1 MLRTNSKQAR
11 ANIRA
16 YIVENFT
23 SDAYSPAY
31 DDIDTANFPAV
42 AGVIYHVFKDET
54 RYDKR
59 RLTERDLFAWWA
71 SGLPSIIDTCYYY
84 NRSAVA
90 DLGDILDE
98 SQEERNRYT
107 EAEAEA
113 MLTYLIYRE
122 ILKAQA

>member
-23 SDAYSPAY
+23 AGSYSPAY
-31 DDIDTANFPAV
+31 DNTDTADFSAV

-54 RYDKR
+54 KYDNR
-59 RLTERDLFAWWA
+59 RLTERDLFTDWA

-84 NRSAVA
+84 NRSAVT

-98 SQEERNRYT
+98 SQDERNRYT

-113 MLTYLIYRE
+113 MLTRLIYRE
-122 ILKAQA
+122 ILSAQA